1 MMMNS
6 ILTMEERT
14 LLQSLGCADKE
25 HAITVLNQ
33 MIMPIPIVSELF
45 STVYSLKEK
54 LKHESIDF
62 PYEMAAAEVL
72 EYEDEIV

>member
-25 HAITVLNQ
+25 HAISVIGQ
-33 MIMPIPIVSELF
+33 MIMPIPIVSEF
-45 STVYSLKEK
+45 FGVAYSLKEK
-54 LKHESIDF
+54 LEGEHIDYA
-62 PYEMAAAEVL
+62 YEMNAK
-72 EYEDEIV
+72 

>member
-25 HAITVLNQ
+25 HTISVIGQ

-45 STVYSLKEK
+45 GVAYSLKEK
-54 LKHESIDF
+54 LEGEYIDF
-62 PYEMAAAEVL
+62 AYEMTADEIL
-72 EYEDEIV
+72 EDEIV